1 MVLASGD
8 WLMTLIPISLGLK
21 SNPARFKQGGSAVLI
36 NCFAEQVGEEGKTPW
51 HVYASDG
58 LQGYVNYAEADGGV
72 RASINVDGVLY
83 EVVGTRVYRTTVT
96 QEPTLLGSMNIS
108 TTALVKMR
116 RNRRTVPDIM
126 ITCDGIGYYIR
137 AGVLAQI
144 TDMDFLSPIDLDFVD
159 GYFGIVTANNTWQI
173 GTIDD
178 ASAWDPLDFT
188 RADADPDDTVA
199 IGSMQSQ
206 FVIFGEET
214 TEFHRN
220 TGAADFPF
228 ERVTVADIGCFSAGS
243 VQRLE
248 QSLAFV
254 ANDRTVRMF
263 VGYEAQRVS
272 THAVERAIESLPA
285 GFLIT
290 SATWVKDGHTF
301 YSITAPGY
309 WSWVFDTVTALWHKR
324 MSYGQNYWRVST
336 VTAFNGKLIAGDIGQ
351 GRSYEM
357 SAAFLDEAGDPLV
370 MEVITP
376 PVHAFPSRLRTN
388 TLYIDMERGVGTG
401 QGDSQDIAPSVMVD
415 WSEDGGATFGNERQ
429 LPMGEQGKATT
440 RIRAHR
446 LGIAPEN
453 GRVYR
458 FRVSAKVRRGFY
470 GASIEADKLAA

>member
-1 MVLASGD
+1 MAL
-8 WLMTLIPISLGLK
+8 LPISLGLQ

-58 LQGYVNYAEADGGV
+58 LGGYANLADANGGV
-72 RASINVDGVLY
+72 RQSVEVDGVLY
-83 EVVGTRVYRTTVT
+83 VVAGVRVYKIKTDQTVT
-96 QEPTLLGSMNIS
+96 LIGSMNIS
-108 TTALVKMR
+108 TTAPVYME
-116 RNRRTVPDIM
+116 RNRRTVPDIA
-126 ITCDGIGYYIR
+126 IVCDGLMYYVR
-137 AGVLAQI
+137 ADALAQV
-144 TDMDFLSPIDLDFVD
+144 TDVDLLAPTSLSFVD
-159 GYFGIVTANNTWQI
+159 GYFVIGTANNTWQI
-173 GTIDD
+173 GAIDD

-188 RADADPDDTVA
+188 RADANPDAVIAVA
-199 IGSMQSQ
+199 AMQSQ
-206 FVIFGEET
+206 AVIFGEVS
-214 TEFHRN
+214 TEFWRN
-220 TGAADFPF
+220 TGNADFAF
-228 ERVTVADIGCFSAGS
+228 ERVTSIDVGCLAPGS
-243 VQRLE
+243 IQSLE
-248 QSLAFV
+248 QTLAFV
-254 ANDRTVRMF
+254 ANDRTVRMLQ
-263 VGYEAQRVS
+263 GYTANRVS
-272 THAVERAIESLPA
+272 THAVERDIESLSDRT
-285 GFLIT
+285 LIK

-301 YSITAPGY
+301 YSITSTS
-309 WSWVFDTVTALWHKR
+309 WTWVFDTVTALWHKR

-336 VTAFNGKLIAGDIGQ
+336 VTFFDGKLIAGDLDSGKL
-351 GRSYEM
+351 YEM
-357 SAAFLDEAGDPLV
+357 SAAFADEAGDPLV

-401 QGDSQDIAPSVMVD
+401 QGDSQDITPSVMVD

-429 LPMGEQGKATT
+429 LPIGEQGKATT